1 MSVANAKPN
10 TSVRY
15 LVRSPKS
22 NFKATN
28 STSHHSGTHAAYS
41 ERVRA
46 ILIIFLGGGV
56 GSVLRYLV
64 SLGAVR
70 LEQKLQLGGFP
81 LGTFLVNI
89 VGCFAI
95 GFVMTAFAKDV
106 LKDEHRLLLAVGLL
120 GGFTT
125 FSSFAW
131 ESVTHINRGDWTI
144 PLMYVVLSN
153 VLGIAAAFLA
163 ARLAAA
169 MLA

>member
-1 MSVANAKPN
+1 M
-10 TSVRY
+10 
-15 LVRSPKS
+15 
-22 NFKATN
+22 
-28 STSHHSGTHAAYS
+28 
-41 ERVRA
+41 RA

-56 GSVLRYLV
+56 GSVLRYVV
-64 SLGAVR
+64 SLGAGR

-106 LKDEHRLLLAVGLL
+106 LKEDHRLLLAVGLL

-131 ESVTHINRGDWTI
+131 ESVAHINRGDWTI
-144 PLMYVVLSN
+144 PLIYVVLSN

-163 ARLAAA
+163 ARLATAI
-169 MLA
+169 LA

>member
-1 MSVANAKPN
+1 MP
-10 TSVRY
+10 
-15 LVRSPKS
+15 
-22 NFKATN
+22 
-28 STSHHSGTHAAYS
+28 
-41 ERVRA
+41 VRA

-64 SLGAVR
+64 SLGAVQ
-70 LEQKLQLGGFP
+70 LEPKLKLGGFP

-95 GFVMTAFAKDV
+95 GFVMTAFARDL
-106 LKDEHRLLLAVGLL
+106 LKEEHRLLLAVGLL

-131 ESVTHINRGDWTI
+131 ESISLMNRGDWVLPITYI
-144 PLMYVVLSN
+144 LLSN
-153 VLGIAAAFLA
+153 ILGIAAAFLA
-163 ARLAAA
+163 ARLATA

>member
-1 MSVANAKPN
+1 M
-10 TSVRY
+10 
-15 LVRSPKS
+15 
-22 NFKATN
+22 
-28 STSHHSGTHAAYS
+28 
-41 ERVRA
+41 
-46 ILIIFLGGGV
+46 

-70 LEQKLQLGGFP
+70 LEQKIQLGGFP

-106 LKDEHRLLLAVGLL
+106 LKEEHRLLLAVGLL

-131 ESVTHINRGDWTI
+131 ESVTHLNRGEWVLPI
-144 PLMYVVLSN
+144 MYVLLSN
-153 VLGIAAAFLA
+153 ILGIAAAFLA
-163 ARLAAA
+163 ARLATAI
-169 MLA
+169 LA